1 MSYGGGAPQLSS
13 AFIDLATY
21 GELETYMYAN
31 PSLPLTPIESNGYYQ
46 MYRVGSPK
54 SSIKVIL
61 KVIILIV
68 IFMFVS
74 ESLNNT

>member
-1 MSYGGGAPQLSS
+1 MSSGGAPQLSS

-21 GELETYMYAN
+21 GELESRMYAN
-31 PSLPLTPIESNGYYQ
+31 PSLPLIPIQSNGDYQ
-46 MYRVGSPK
+46 MYRVGYPK

-61 KVIILIV
+61 KAIILIL

-74 ESLNNT
+74 TP